1 MADVIQCNDILRNP
15 RKTKTCNQLYD
26 KPNQARAY
34 SRYRPEPPQEL
45 LDIIIRY
52 LSEKFPKPFDL
63 AVDVGCGTGQS
74 TIVLAPYFNS
84 VIGCDISK
92 SQLKEAAYYRKARN
106 INYSISPA
114 ENLPVADLSTQ
125 LLTAGTC
132 LHWLDAQVFFKE
144 ADRVLAPDGV
154 LAIYSSNSNY
164 PVSED
169 EEKNYQ
175 LKCLTDKLLSKDLA
189 PYMSSKLQQVR
200 DRFSNIEF
208 PFDEVTRVQDISQTY
223 WGRAADAIGYIQS
236 TSSFQT
242 FCAADSR
249 RADKLV
255 QEYQNS
261 IMDILNVNT
270 SPESTTLAYKKEY
283 FLILCRKRAQRK

>member
-1 MADVIQCNDILRNP
+1 MLYNATIYYGIQEKRRLATNSTTSRIRQGLTAD
-15 RKTKTCNQLYD
+15 
-26 KPNQARAY
+26 
-34 SRYRPEPPQEL
+34 
-45 LDIIIRY
+45 
-52 LSEKFPKPFDL
+52 
-63 AVDVGCGTGQS
+63 TGQS
-74 TIVLAPYFNS
+74 HLKSCWIS
-84 VIGCDISK
+84 SSDI
-92 SQLKEAAYYRKARN
+92 LVR
-106 INYSISPA
+106 SISPA

>member
-200 DRFSNIEF
+200 ERFSNIEF
-208 PFDEVTRVQDISQTY
+208 PFDEVTR
-223 WGRAADAIGYIQS
+223 
-236 TSSFQT
+236 
-242 FCAADSR
+242 
-249 RADKLV
+249 
-255 QEYQNS
+255 
-261 IMDILNVNT
+261 
-270 SPESTTLAYKKEY
+270 
-283 FLILCRKRAQRK
+283 